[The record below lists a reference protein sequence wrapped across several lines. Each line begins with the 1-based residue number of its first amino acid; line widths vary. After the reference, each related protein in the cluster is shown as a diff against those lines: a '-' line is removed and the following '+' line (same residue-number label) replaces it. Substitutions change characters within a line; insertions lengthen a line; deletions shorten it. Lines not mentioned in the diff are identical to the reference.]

1 MYVEYITIP
10 TLLLP
15 VLGFISI
22 NHLKRASFAH
32 FWIGL
37 AVKLFYEIVLLRRS
51 SCFEIVTF
59 FARFD
64 ELFVFGFLTMDFVV
78 NIRFF
83 ETFMDRFKYFQ
94 SNYEPRVHVSMIH
107 ADVKLHRRL
116 IVRLFGNKLLVL
128 IICVTNLN
136 FALIT

>member
-1 MYVEYITIP
+1 
-10 TLLLP
+10 
-15 VLGFISI
+15 
-22 NHLKRASFAH
+22 
-32 FWIGL
+32 
-37 AVKLFYEIVLLRRS
+37 
-51 SCFEIVTF
+51 
-59 FARFD
+59 
-64 ELFVFGFLTMDFVV
+64 MDFVV

-83 ETFMDRFKYFQ
+83 ETFMGRFKYFQ

-107 ADVKLHRRL
+107 ADVKLHRL

>member
-1 MYVEYITIP
+1 
-10 TLLLP
+10 
-15 VLGFISI
+15 
-22 NHLKRASFAH
+22 
-32 FWIGL
+32 
-37 AVKLFYEIVLLRRS
+37 
-51 SCFEIVTF
+51 
-59 FARFD
+59 
-64 ELFVFGFLTMDFVV
+64 MDFVV

-83 ETFMDRFKYFQ
+83 ETFMGRFKYFQ
-94 SNYEPRVHVSMIH
+94 SNYESRVHVSMIH